1 MINGSISI
9 GIVSNNSL
17 SNGDLVQGA
26 QEHRAPADL
35 PRPSLFELFWQFM
48 IIGAVS
54 FGGGII
60 AYEQILLVEK
70 KKWLDL
76 DDFMATLA
84 ISQTMPGLNSV
95 NMAVLTG
102 DRLRGVPGALAAGIG
117 LILPGA
123 AFVLIVGIA
132 YLAKPDHPIADL
144 LLAGI
149 AAGATGLLAAITYK
163 IGQTHLQ
170 HVISCIIIITTFVLM
185 SIFKL
190 PLIMVLLIMAPIA
203 LFIYRPK

>member
-1 MINGSISI
+1 MA
-9 GIVSNNSL
+9 
-17 SNGDLVQGA
+17 DLVQGA

-102 DRLRGVPGALAAGIG
+102 DRLRGVLGAFAAGIG

-185 SIFKL
+185 SFFKL

>member
-1 MINGSISI
+1 MA
-9 GIVSNNSL
+9 
-17 SNGDLVQGA
+17 DLVQGA

-102 DRLRGVPGALAAGIG
+102 DRLRGVLGAFAAGIG

-163 IGQTHLQ
+163 IGQAHLQ